1 MTDIYS
7 RPGKILHSFSRL
19 YPDAWKQVDEF
30 RARKKELRDWPEWC
44 FLPLAG
50 PTCHPQAHQV
60 GIPGRYRSLAVTE
73 GMPQPVPSYPPCS
86 LALILSRQEG

>member
-1 MTDIYS
+1 M
-7 RPGKILHSFSRL
+7 
-19 YPDAWKQVDEF
+19 V
-30 RARKKELRDWPEWC
+30 
-44 FLPLAG
+44 LPAAG
-50 PTCHPQAHQV
+50 GTYVSPSNAHQV

>member
-1 MTDIYS
+1 MS
-7 RPGKILHSFSRL
+7 SEPGERNSGIGRNGASCRWR
-19 YPDAWKQVDEF
+19 D
-30 RARKKELRDWPEWC
+30 LRVT
-44 FLPLAG
+44 L
-50 PTCHPQAHQV
+50 QAHQV

>member
-1 MTDIYS
+1 MS
-7 RPGKILHSFSRL
+7 
-19 YPDAWKQVDEF
+19 PDT
-30 RARKKELRDWPEWC
+30 L
-44 FLPLAG
+44 
-50 PTCHPQAHQV
+50 QAHQV

>member
-1 MTDIYS
+1 M
-7 RPGKILHSFSRL
+7 
-19 YPDAWKQVDEF
+19 
-30 RARKKELRDWPEWC
+30 
-44 FLPLAG
+44 LPAFG
-50 PTCHPQAHQV
+50 GTYAIVSQV